1 MKSFLLISVF
11 IFSLLSAQ
19 ENKLKLS
26 GKLNQDFYISAQNIN
41 TYDNDSINVSMK
53 KRTPLLAGGLS
64 FILPGAGQ
72 FYNEDYWKT
81 ALFLAIEAAAI
92 SVAVVYNQKG
102 DDQTVSFQNFAN
114 SSDGWDVNQYA
125 NWSVDNAQRINPGIP
140 DGDPI
145 MDIFDNEGNVIW
157 DKLNDLEVAI
167 GSWYSHQ
174 LAPFNDQQ
182 YYEMIGKYQQFNPG
196 WSDYRDEDY
205 PPDGYTYPDPVTPT
219 FEWYAGERGKANDYY
234 NTASTAVIVVVANHI
249 LSAVE
254 AALASNSY
262 NRSLLQAD
270 VKLRSTNIGFI
281 REYYPQLNLSYNF

>member
-11 IFSLLSAQ
+11 MFSLLSAQ

-64 FILPGAGQ
+64 LILPGAGQ
-72 FYNEDYWKT
+72 FYNKDYWKT

-92 SVAVVYNQKG
+92 SVAVIYDQKG

-157 DKLNDLEVAI
+157 DKLNALEVAI

-196 WSDYRDEDY
+196 WSDYSDSDY

-219 FEWYAGERGKANDYY
+219 FKWYAGERGKANDYY

-254 AALASNSY
+254 AALAANSY

-270 VKLRSTNIGFI
+270 VKLRSTNIGFN